1 MKRPV
6 PVEALV
12 LGLVREKGDIWFNDL
27 LQALKAWY
35 PDITEKE
42 VLRAL
47 MRLELSRLIIVQKVV
62 KKESVNY
69 HIRAIKE

>member
-1 MKRPV
+1 MRRPV

-12 LGLVREKGDIWFNDL
+12 LNLVREKGDIWFNDL
-27 LQALKAWY
+27 IQALKAWY

-47 MRLELSRLIIVQKVV
+47 MRLELNRLIIVQKVV
-62 KKESVNY
+62 RKDGVTYHVRIVKE
-69 HIRAIKE
+69 

>member
-1 MKRPV
+1 MRRPV

-12 LGLVREKGDIWFNDL
+12 LNLVREKGDIWFNDL
-27 LQALKAWY
+27 IQALKAWY

-47 MRLELSRLIIVQKVV
+47 MRLELNRLIIVQKVV
-62 KKESVNY
+62 RKDGATYHVRIVKE
-69 HIRAIKE
+69 

>member
-1 MKRPV
+1 M

-12 LGLVREKGDIWFNDL
+12 LNLVREKGDIWFNDL
-27 LQALKAWY
+27 IQALKAWY

-47 MRLELSRLIIVQKVV
+47 MRLELNRLIIVQKVV
-62 KKESVNY
+62 RKDGATYHVRIVKE
-69 HIRAIKE
+69 

>member
-1 MKRPV
+1 V

-12 LGLVREKGDIWFNDL
+12 LNLVREKGDIWFNDL
-27 LQALKAWY
+27 IQALKAWY

-47 MRLELSRLIIVQKVV
+47 MRLELNRLIIVQKVV
-62 KKESVNY
+62 RKDGATYHVRIVKE
-69 HIRAIKE
+69 